1 MAILCDHCYHFGF
14 INTQLCQTHQNLEA
28 LGIIFQKK
36 AQNEQAKHMLENSK
50 KYIIHEINKLV
61 IFKMNGHFEV
71 INKESLVVKFYD
83 TERECIDFR
92 LDVYPN
98 TFFNTQNNLFE
109 QTTS

>member
-1 MAILCDHCYHFGF
+1 
-14 INTQLCQTHQNLEA
+14 
-28 LGIIFQKK
+28 
-36 AQNEQAKHMLENSK
+36 MLENAK

-83 TERECIDFR
+83 TEQECINFC

-98 TFFNTQNNLFE
+98 SFFNIQKKTF
-109 QTTS
+109 